1 MEFYSVKRFTPFSSE
16 ELLNAKF
23 LFAFVDAPVFM
34 VTDSYTFSEGDGD
47 VEVCVGIIPPADGLE
62 LNLIATLDVT
72 DGLKAGTSKIF
83 LS

>member
-1 MEFYSVKRFTPFSSE
+1 
-16 ELLNAKF
+16 
-23 LFAFVDAPVFM
+23 M

-62 LNLIATLDVT
+62 LDLIATLNVT

>member
-1 MEFYSVKRFTPFSSE
+1 MKKIKPFSSG
-16 ELLNAKF
+16 ELLNHLGNKF
-23 LFAFVDAPVFM
+23 LFVFVDAPVFV
-34 VTDSYTFSEGDGD
+34 VTDSYTFSEGDGV

-62 LNLIATLDVT
+62 LDLIATLSVT